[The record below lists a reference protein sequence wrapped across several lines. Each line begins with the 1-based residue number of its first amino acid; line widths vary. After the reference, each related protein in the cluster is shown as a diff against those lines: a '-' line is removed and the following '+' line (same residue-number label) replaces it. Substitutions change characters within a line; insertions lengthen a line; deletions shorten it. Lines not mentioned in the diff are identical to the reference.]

1 MALKTIAIS
10 TDNYQILKN
19 MGKAGDSFNDVIT
32 HLVKKCRY
40 LRSMNDEKLLLQ
52 SDQSPAKAQSDCSL
66 PRET

>member
-32 HLVKKCRY
+32 QLVKKEHE
-40 LRSMNDEKLLLQ
+40 MNNEKLILQ
-52 SDQSPAKAQSDCSL
+52 SDQSPRKAQSDCSR